1 MTKQELVD
9 SYIERI
15 DNEIGL
21 ADGSGVGFN
30 RDGLSQILM
39 DLVNVVE
46 EQTLQNNI

>member
-1 MTKQELVD
+1 MEKQELVD
-9 SYIERI
+9 VYIERI

-21 ADGSGVGFN
+21 ADGSGVGFD

-46 EQTLQNNI
+46 EQTLRNNL